1 MAKHFRALIGA
12 LVLLTM
18 PLAGQGYP
26 SEASLTV
33 FVSILPQKQIVQ
45 RIGQD
50 RVDVQVMVPAGANPH
65 AYEPRPGQMAALTRA
80 RIYFSIGVAFED
92 IWLARFSDINR
103 NMTVVATDRGIKKL
117 PMTAGHH
124 HAEDHGH
131 KHGRKQDPYAF
142 DPHIWL
148 SPPLIKKMAHTIRD
162 ALSAADP
169 AQTAL
174 YDRHYATYL
183 HELDELDRQI
193 RQALISVQGKQFMVF
208 HPSWGYF
215 AQEYGLIQVPV
226 EIEGKEPKPAQLQK
240 LIQDAKASNIE
251 VVFVQPQFSP
261 RSAKMIADA
270 IGGRIFTADP
280 LAPDLAKHL
289 LELTSAIKSAVP
301 EDRP

>member
-1 MAKHFRALIGA
+1 MAKHFRALIGT
-12 LVLLTM
+12 LILLAM
-18 PLAGQGYP
+18 PLAGQGYS

-80 RIYFSIGVAFED
+80 QIYFSIGVAFED

-103 NMTVVATDRGIKKL
+103 NMTVVATDRGIEKL
-117 PMTAGHH
+117 PMTADHH

-131 KHGRKQDPYAF
+131 KHGRKHAPYAF

-148 SPPLIKKMAHTIRD
+148 SPPLIKEMAHTIRD

-169 AQTAL
+169 EQAAF

-193 RQALISVQGKQFMVF
+193 RQTLTSVQGKQFMVF

-215 AQEYGLIQVPV
+215 AHEYGLIQVPV

-240 LIQDAKASNIE
+240 LIRDAKASNIK

-270 IGGRIFTADP
+270 IGGRIHTADP

-289 LELTSAIKSAVP
+289 LELTAAIESAAP